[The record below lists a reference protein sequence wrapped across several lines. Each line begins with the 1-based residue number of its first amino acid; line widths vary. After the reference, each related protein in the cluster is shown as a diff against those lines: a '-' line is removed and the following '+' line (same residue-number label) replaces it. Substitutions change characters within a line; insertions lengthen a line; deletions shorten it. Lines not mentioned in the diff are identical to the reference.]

1 MIRVTIADDHHLV
14 REGLQVMLGDAE
26 GISLVGVATS
36 GQEAIA
42 LASELSPDVML
53 MDLSMSPVSGI
64 EAARTIHLEHPDIAI
79 VALTAFRE
87 DRRVLASLDA
97 GMIGYVVKDAPPEDI
112 LRAVRDAS
120 VGASYLDST
129 AARALVDSR
138 DRSRLSLTTREKD
151 VLELIEA
158 GLTNRQ
164 IGAQLGIA
172 EKTVKAHLTSVYST
186 IGAPDRASAARWAR
200 EHGFHS

>member
-1 MIRVTIADDHHLV
+1 MIRVTIADDHHIV

-26 GISLVGVATS
+26 DIALVGVATS

-42 LASELSPDVML
+42 LASEVSPDVML

-64 EAARTIHLEHPDIAI
+64 EAAKTIHDLHPEIAI

-87 DRRVLASLDA
+87 DRRVLASLDV
-97 GMIGYVVKDAPPEDI
+97 GMIGYVVKDAPPGDI

-138 DRSRLSLTTREKD
+138 GPSRLSITTREND

-164 IGAQLGIA
+164 IATRLGIA
-172 EKTVKAHLTSVYST
+172 EKTVKAHLTSVYAT
-186 IGAPDRASAARWAR
+186 IGAPDRAAAARWAR
-200 EHGFHS
+200 DHGIHS